1 MEVILLA
8 LAVALVLAIIL
19 FLNWTRPKVCIV
31 SLVKDPHQFQTWI
44 DHHNTI
50 DKFYIF
56 LDDDSEELDAWDPR
70 LIVVRNWKDRLGF
83 KWNQAKDEPANR
95 NEKQRLAFEEGQR
108 MAEADGIRYIIH
120 IDSDELLSGGPPAE
134 VFSRYPDA
142 HVFHMQNEE
151 LAPDRMDYH
160 NCFKEGRKFHENPE
174 RFTAYGNG
182 KGAGVVG
189 LSVWH
194 GPHFLKGVISQDIPP
209 EELRVLHY
217 PSCNIHETIKRA
229 KQYGNFKDNS
239 AGWSAHHKETRDVLL
254 NCDQNCEDLA
264 HEQFKK
270 RMAGP
275 DAKNLCNVRARIL
288 GPPKDPIPK

>member
-8 LAVALVLAIIL
+8 LAVTLVLAIIL

-70 LIVVRNWKDRLGF
+70 LILVRNWKDRLGF
-83 KWNQAKDEPANR
+83 KLDPGKDDPANVR
-95 NEKQRLAFEEGQR
+95 EKQRLAFEEGQR
-108 MAEADGIRYIIH
+108 MAEADGIKYIIH

-134 VFSRYPDA
+134 VFSMYPDA

-189 LSVWH
+189 LSAWH
-194 GPHFLKGVISQDIPP
+194 GPHFLKGSISQDIQP

-217 PSCNIHETIKRA
+217 PSCNIQETIKRA

-275 DAKNLCNVRARIL
+275 NAKNLCNVRPRIL